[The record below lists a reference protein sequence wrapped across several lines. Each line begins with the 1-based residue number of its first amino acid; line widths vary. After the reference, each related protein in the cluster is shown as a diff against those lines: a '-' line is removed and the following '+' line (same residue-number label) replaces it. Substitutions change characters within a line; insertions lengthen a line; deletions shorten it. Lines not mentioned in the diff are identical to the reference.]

1 MVQWGDLIERLITEN
16 AGIASLSFLYQNAHK
31 YKKLPAG
38 DWQKTLRGVL
48 YREVK
53 RGRFIKVGL
62 GVYGLPTFSV
72 ESSAY
77 SSAIVQGE
85 PIYFI
90 TNAKDPHSTIEG
102 MLIELG
108 NFYDF
113 LTYTC
118 NKNKIFDGKRLSS
131 IEALHEI
138 PYFTYEELIRIV
150 RKIDVVWFSKKAKHI
165 FPKYIYEVE
174 HSTDFSSS
182 MLKMYQLKD
191 FDTKFILTSWESR
204 KEICDQRMNQEP
216 FSQLKSKFAF
226 RSFELIAQ
234 LYFSAVSHFELQSK
248 FLS

>member
-1 MVQWGDLIERLITEN
+1 MQWSDLIERLITEN
-16 AGIASLSFLYQNAHK
+16 GGLASLSFLYRSAHK
-31 YKKLPAG
+31 YKKLPVG

-62 GVYGLPTFSV
+62 GVYALPTFAV
-72 ESSAY
+72 ENSAY
-77 SSAIVQGE
+77 SSATGQGE
-85 PIYFI
+85 PIWFI
-90 TNAKDPHSTIEG
+90 TQAKDPHSTIEG

-113 LTYTC
+113 LTYTS
-118 NKNKIFDGKRLSS
+118 NKNKMFDGKSLNS

-138 PYFTYEELIRIV
+138 PHFTYEELIRTV
-150 RKIDVVWFSKKAKHI
+150 KMMDVIWFSKKTRHA

-182 MLKMYQLKD
+182 MLKMFQLKD

-204 KEICDQRMNQEP
+204 KEIFNQRMSQEP
-216 FSQLKSKFAF
+216 FTQLKSKFVF

-234 LYFSAVSHFELQSK
+234 LYFSAVRHFELQSQ
-248 FLS
+248 FLSE